1 MGTRWDLPRQ
11 WLGALQQKQNE
22 RAFLEGRKMELQSK
36 EFTPENKLQILF
48 PVGMKSLLVLDQGHQ
63 R

>member
-1 MGTRWDLPRQ
+1 
-11 WLGALQQKQNE
+11 
-22 RAFLEGRKMELQSK
+22 MELQSK